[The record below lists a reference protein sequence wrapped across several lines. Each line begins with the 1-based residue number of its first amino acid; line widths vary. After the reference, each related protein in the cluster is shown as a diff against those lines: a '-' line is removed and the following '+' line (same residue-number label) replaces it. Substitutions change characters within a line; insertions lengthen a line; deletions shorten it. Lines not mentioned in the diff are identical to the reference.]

1 MGLRRG
7 PFVSEIEAAHTD
19 MASHRRILRR
29 RTITGA
35 SFTAPEDPLSDDH
48 NNAVNENVTVTLRL
62 EDESILKISISGAA
76 TFDVLHEECVK
87 HANKYKPLY
96 TIDNTLLEL
105 GTLERYHDIFQQSD
119 ILLKSLDPEKK
130 VRSYERH
137 SC

>member
-1 MGLRRG
+1 MR
-7 PFVSEIEAAHTD
+7 SIAAHTD

-29 RTITGA
+29 RTIAGA

-48 NNAVNENVTVTLRL
+48 NSAVNENVTVTLRL

-105 GTLERYHDIFQQSD
+105 GTLERYRDIFQQRD